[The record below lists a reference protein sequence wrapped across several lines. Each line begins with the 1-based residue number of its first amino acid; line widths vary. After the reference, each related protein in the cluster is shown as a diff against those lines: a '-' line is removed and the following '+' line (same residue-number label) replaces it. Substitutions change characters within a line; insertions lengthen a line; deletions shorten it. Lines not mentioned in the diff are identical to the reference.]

1 MTKSISGDVKI
12 DSLLDS
18 DANLDH
24 PVLSWQTS
32 NSLGTNV
39 DLTFEFMTSMPPGI
53 QESGFSQMN
62 AAQKSAMRDILD
74 MIETFAA
81 ITFTER
87 NANLENDIG
96 FGMAALQADGFN
108 TVGIAYQTF
117 QFASSHRFLIES
129 SVFLTNDVNGQDYNA
144 PVPNGEAYSVLIHEA
159 AHALGLDH
167 PFEGITLPSSL
178 DNTRYT
184 IMSYTDGF
192 VGQSEEP
199 STLMPYDIA
208 ALQYLYGRNNS
219 HNAGDTVHD
228 LSVFSDGSIQTIWDA
243 SGTDTLS
250 LANVNSAGD
259 INENGLTN
267 AHRLDLGGEIDTG
280 AKVFLYE
287 PTSFENA
294 VGSSFSDLISGNE
307 ADNDVFD
314 KGGNDRVELAGGND
328 YVRVGGGVDYFDG
341 GSGKDYISYY
351 DSANGVTVNLAT
363 NTVSR
368 SWAVN
373 DTILNFESVSGSK
386 TGDDLIYGTS
396 GSNTIRTY
404 GGDDDVYAG
413 KGSDKVELGSGN
425 DYVRVGGGKES
436 FDGGT
441 GSDYI
446 SYYFSANGIR
456 IDLRD
461 NEVSGSWAVNDTIK
475 NFESASGSFTG
486 HDTMLGTSG
495 NNTFRGYGGNDKL
508 YGRAGSDKLYGGAGS
523 DFLDGGAGQEIDYL
537 YGGADAD
544 VFHFDR
550 GEGVDIVKDFENNI
564 DTIELDNFTFAGGD
578 PFGSADQVGSD
589 VVFDFGSN
597 GMLTIE
603 NTTIGQLQNDVVLV

>member
-267 AHRLDLGGEIDTG
+267 AHRL
-280 AKVFLYE
+280 AKSTLVQKYFCTNPRPLRTLSVVHSQTSSQETKPTMMFSTKVGMTASNLPVATTMSGLEAELTTSMAALVRTIFL
-287 PTSFENA
+287 
-294 VGSSFSDLISGNE
+294 
-307 ADNDVFD
+307 
-314 KGGNDRVELAGGND
+314 
-328 YVRVGGGVDYFDG
+328 
-341 GSGKDYISYY
+341 
-351 DSANGVTVNLAT
+351 
-363 NTVSR
+363 
-368 SWAVN
+368 
-373 DTILNFESVSGSK
+373 
-386 TGDDLIYGTS
+386 
-396 GSNTIRTY
+396 
-404 GGDDDVYAG
+404 
-413 KGSDKVELGSGN
+413 
-425 DYVRVGGGKES
+425 
-436 FDGGT
+436 
-441 GSDYI
+441 
-446 SYYFSANGIR
+446 
-456 IDLRD
+456 
-461 NEVSGSWAVNDTIK
+461 
-475 NFESASGSFTG
+475 
-486 HDTMLGTSG
+486 
-495 NNTFRGYGGNDKL
+495 
-508 YGRAGSDKLYGGAGS
+508 
-523 DFLDGGAGQEIDYL
+523 
-537 YGGADAD
+537 
-544 VFHFDR
+544 
-550 GEGVDIVKDFENNI
+550 
-564 DTIELDNFTFAGGD
+564 
-578 PFGSADQVGSD
+578 
-589 VVFDFGSN
+589 
-597 GMLTIE
+597 
-603 NTTIGQLQNDVVLV
+603 TTTAQTE